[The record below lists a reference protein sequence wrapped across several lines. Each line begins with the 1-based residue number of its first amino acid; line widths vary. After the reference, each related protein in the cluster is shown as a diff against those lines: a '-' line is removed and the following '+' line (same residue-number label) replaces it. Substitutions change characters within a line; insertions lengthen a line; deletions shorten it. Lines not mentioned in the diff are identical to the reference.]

1 MKEKGKNLTI
11 KQTLNLKFMSK
22 ITSKPKWQLKHVM
35 LAILFIFQCSLFD
48 NNIYA
53 NTAQQERS
61 VTGTVTDEASGEPLI
76 GVTIVVKGTTNGT
89 ITDIDGKY
97 TLTANEND
105 IIVFSFIGYA
115 NQEVVIT
122 NQTEINISLAADN
135 VGLDEVIVVGYGTQ
149 KKKLNTGAT
158 LNMKGEDLQKLNSGD
173 AMSSLQGISPG
184 VSITSQNGQPG
195 AGTKVNI
202 RGIGTIG
209 NSQPLYVVDGVQVEN
224 IDYLNPS
231 DIASIDVLKDAA
243 SSAIYGSQAAN
254 GVILVTTRTGKKGQ
268 GMTISYDN
276 YFGIQ
281 KVAKDPDMLNAQDY
295 ITAMDES
302 RTNIDD
308 EPWDMSDIE
317 RYDEI
322 MAGTYSGT
330 DWFNNMVNDNALVQS
345 HALNVTG
352 SSDASVFAFGVSYL
366 KNEGLL
372 GKQAKSDY
380 KRITARMNSR
390 HVLKQWNNLDGI
402 VFGQNLTFTNTEN
415 PNIGTGNIFD
425 NDVKSHIASNPLLPI
440 YDENGDYTTSLAFDN
455 SINPTAL
462 MEYERKYNENNNN
475 NIVGNVFLEVQPIQ
489 NLKVRSSFGITNS
502 YGSSRNWLPTFYL
515 NDREKNELN
524 DDVAQRSYNTYKW
537 ILTNTVTYDFNYNE
551 SHNFNVVVG
560 QESQQTKRDL
570 QLEMTN
576 QASIFEAWD
585 YAYISNTPVASI
597 EHIQMTGRDDYG
609 WAMSSYFGR
618 LSYDFQERYMLTGVL
633 RRDGSTN
640 FGANNRYATFP
651 SVSAGWIIS
660 QESFMASIPQISYLK
675 LRGSWGQNGNQSID
689 AFSYN
694 AGIEHVGS
702 NYPFGP
708 EKTNNT
714 LGSRLRNLPNPS
726 VKWETSEQTN
736 VGLDFH
742 MLDSRL
748 QSTVEW
754 YNKTTKDWLLQAPVL
769 LTAGANAPWVN
780 GGEVSNKGIELSL
793 KWNDQIGDFK
803 YNITGSLG
811 YNKNEVTAID
821 NTEQIIHG
829 NGGQDDGALWQGMT
843 ESYRAEVGQPI
854 GYFWGYQTDGIIRSE
869 DELNAYIDG
878 LNAAADRYAAANGV
892 EPTYANTA
900 GRKWTVGELK
910 FRDLNGD
917 GLINDEDKTKIGDP
931 NPDFTFGLQVNLD
944 YKNFYFQLVGVGKT
958 GHQNMMSYSSASD
971 RLQENITYDYFNKA
985 FHETR
990 NLTGTMPK
998 LSSKSNSRNNVSDVH
1013 IYDADYF
1020 RLSNITFGY
1029 SFKDLVKTDLF
1040 SDLRIFVTGKN
1051 LFTFTK
1057 YPGMDPEVGWGN
1069 GQAWASGIDVGMYPL
1084 SKTYMAGLSV
1094 KF

>member
-1 MKEKGKNLTI
+1 
-11 KQTLNLKFMSK
+11 MSK